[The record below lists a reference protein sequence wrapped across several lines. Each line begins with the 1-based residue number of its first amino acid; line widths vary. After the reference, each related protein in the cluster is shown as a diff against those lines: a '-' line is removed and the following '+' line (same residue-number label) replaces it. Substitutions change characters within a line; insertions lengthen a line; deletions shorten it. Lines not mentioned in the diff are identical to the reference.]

1 MIFLCKNIEGKNFI
15 KLNLKSSYESGQ
27 DDLVEEFYAPVL
39 RCAKSYDRIAGFFT
53 SSSLAIAAKGM
64 AEFIRNKGVM
74 RLIACPR
81 LDEKDAEILELVN
94 TNPDTFF
101 SDKYQHMF
109 EDLEDSL
116 QEQHISAL
124 GWMIANGYLEIKLA
138 VVKEA
143 GRFCTGNE
151 IDQSGIFHQKVGILT
166 DFEGNKI
173 SFSGS
178 INETASGWLYN
189 VEEFKVF
196 SSWNEEKKYLVKD
209 EQKFYEF
216 WNNKRNNVQT
226 YNLPESVKKNLIEK
240 ANSFKAENNILHRYK
255 NYIDKKTVLDRN
267 LSLFY
272 YQKDAVK
279 KWIRNDYKLLFQM
292 ATGTGKTRTAFG
304 CIAELML
311 TQKKLIVI
319 IACPQ
324 GTLSLQWKTE
334 VDNLPFGFDISAV
347 IDGTN
352 KKWRTSL
359 QETVL
364 RVSTGF
370 IDTAVLFTTHVT
382 ASKPEFINIIEQSNS
397 DINYLFIGDEAH
409 GLGASK
415 CRKALLER
423 YRYRVGLSATP
434 SRWFDESGTKVLDNY
449 FGNNSFEFTIRDAL
463 TTVNPITGK
472 TFLVPYVYNLE
483 FVDLTEEELADYAKI
498 SKEVRKLSV
507 FSKDSDEYAEK
518 LERLLFKR
526 ANIVKDAQNKYDKLK
541 EILMSMDEIQDLI
554 IFVSPEQIDNVI
566 QILYELRIP
575 AHSFTQEAGTTIE
588 ARFDG
593 LTERQHIIKHFKDGH
608 YKSLVAIKC
617 LDEGIDIPSAQNA
630 ILMAS
635 STNPREYIQRIGRV
649 IRQAP
654 GKTKAN
660 IWDITIRP
668 SATKFSDSE
677 MAEFDKLICDKEKN
691 RIFDIVEN
699 ASNNIEAIKKLYEEM
714 GE

>member
-1 MIFLCKNIEGKNFI
+1 MRVIFLCNSFVN
-15 KLNLKSSYESGQ
+15 LNLRSSYESGQ

-64 AEFIRNKGVM
+64 AGFIRNHGVM

-94 TNPDTFF
+94 TNPDTFL
-101 SDKYQHMF
+101 SDKYQNMF
-109 EDLEDSL
+109 DDLEDSL

-138 VVKEA
+138 VVKKA
-143 GRFCTGNE
+143 GKFCTGNE

-196 SSWNEEKKYLVKD
+196 SSWNDEKKYLVKD

-226 YNLPESVKKNLIEK
+226 YNLPESVKKKLIEK
-240 ANSFKAENNILHRYK
+240 STSFRAENNILQSYK
-255 NYIDKKTVLDRN
+255 EYVDKKNILDN
-267 LSLFY
+267 SLSLFY
-272 YQKDAVK
+272 YQKNAVK
-279 KWIRNDYKLLFQM
+279 KWIINDYRLLFQM

-311 TQKKLIVI
+311 TNKKLIVI

-324 GTLSLQWKTE
+324 GTLSLQWKNE
-334 VDNLPFGFDISAV
+334 IDSLPFYFDISVV

-352 KKWRTSL
+352 RRWRTIL

-364 RVSTGF
+364 RIATGF
-370 IDTAVLFTTHVT
+370 INTAVLFTTHVT
-382 ASKPEFINIIEQSNS
+382 ASKPDFIKTVEESNP
-397 DINYLFIGDEAH
+397 DINFLFIGDEAH

-423 YRYRVGLSATP
+423 YRYRIGLSATP
-434 SRWFDESGTKVLDNY
+434 SRWFDESGTRVLEDY
-449 FGNNSFEFTIRDAL
+449 FGNDSFEFTIRDAL

-472 TFLVPYVYNLE
+472 TFLVPYQYKLE
-483 FVDLTEEELADYAKI
+483 FVDLTDEELADYAKI
-498 SKEVRKLSV
+498 SKEVRKLSI

-526 ANIVKDAQNKYDKLK
+526 ANIIKDAKNKYEKLK
-541 EILMSMDEIQDLI
+541 QILLTMDEIQDLI
-554 IFVSPEQIDNVI
+554 IFVSPEQIAKVN

-588 ARFDG
+588 SRFGG
-593 LTERQHIIKHFKDGH
+593 LTERQHIIKHFKEGH

-654 GKTKAN
+654 GKISAN

-668 SATKFSDSE
+668 SSPNFSDSE
-677 MAEFDKLICDKEKN
+677 MVEFDKLICEKEKN

-699 ASNNIEAIKKLYEEM
+699 ASNNIEAVKKLYEEM
-714 GE
+714 GD